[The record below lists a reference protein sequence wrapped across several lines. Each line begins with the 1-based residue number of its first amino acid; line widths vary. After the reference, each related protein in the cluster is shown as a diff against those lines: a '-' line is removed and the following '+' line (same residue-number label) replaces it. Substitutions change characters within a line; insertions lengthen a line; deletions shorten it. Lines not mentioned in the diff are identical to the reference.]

1 MKKIV
6 FLLLCLLAIALAFYI
21 LNHKDHKRTVKL
33 TDMPWQIEIS
43 AGGGSHVFG
52 INLGE
57 TTLAQLQ
64 QDWKQFQP
72 DIGLFTSREQ
82 HQRLEAYLGNR
93 RLGLF
98 DAKVILGL
106 EVSPSQMKAFAEDR
120 INIKP
125 MPSGDFKQEISED
138 HLREAFQLPIHS
150 ITYIPKV
157 KYDPTLM
164 QRYFSEPA
172 DRIALNNEAAFWL
185 YPDQGLA
192 VLLDPNGREVFHYVK
207 PAKFPELLER
217 LKSEATADQINGLP
231 AMEADN
237 P

>member
-1 MKKIV
+1 MKRIV
-6 FLLLCLLAIALAFYI
+6 ILLLCLLALALAFYI
-21 LNHKDHKRTVKL
+21 LTDKDRKRTVKL
-33 TDMPWQIEIS
+33 TNMPWQIEMS
-43 AGGGSHVFG
+43 AQGASRVFG

-72 DIGLFTSREQ
+72 DIGLFISREQ

-106 EVSPSQMKAFAEDR
+106 EASSAQMKAFAEDR

-157 KYDPTLM
+157 KYDQTLM

-172 DRIALNNEAAFWL
+172 DTITLNNDAAFWL
-185 YPDQGLA
+185 YPDKGLA
-192 VLLDPNGREVFHYVK
+192 VLLDPKGKEVFHYVK
-207 PAKFPELLER
+207 PAKFTELLER
-217 LKSEATADQINGLP
+217 LKMEAAVDEVNELP
-231 AMEADN
+231 AVEADN